1 MVDFDLN
8 DSNISIITVLLLNK
22 NIRAKFLDIKQFWT
36 TVRREARLLVY
47 LIIEG
52 RPAMGFTWRQNATL

>member
-22 NIRAKFLDIKQFWT
+22 NIRAKFLDIKQF
-36 TVRREARLLVY
+36 
-47 LIIEG
+47 
-52 RPAMGFTWRQNATL
+52 